1 MADPD
6 YSADLTTAKDE
17 VRLLISDVGGQD
29 GNSFIFKNT
38 EIDGFLNL
46 RGGSVF
52 RAAATALRVIAAN
65 RVQVAQRISY
75 LNLETH
81 GDAEAAALKDLA
93 KTMDDTADSGA
104 SSALEFAS
112 IVMSDFG
119 GP

>member
-6 YSADLTTAKDE
+6 YSSSLPTAKDE
-17 VRLLISDVGGQD
+17 VRLLISDIGGTN
-29 GNSFIFKNT
+29 GTSFIFKNT
-38 EIDGFLNL
+38 EIEGFLNM

-81 GDAEAAALKDLA
+81 GDAEAAALRELA
-93 KTMDDTADSGA
+93 ATLEKTADSGA
-104 SSALEFAS
+104 DSALEFAD
-112 IVMSDFG
+112 IVASDFG
-119 GP
+119 WS